1 MRREAPGPAYLD
13 LDLPEPPRT
22 QARERK
28 TSITPATP
36 RGWHGFMRV
45 TGMPAHTA
53 ATLATSGSPTGH
65 PTTSTCVSVSAPR
78 AQSRRTRGST
88 LSPHRS
94 SHSQS
99 PTGLGGAQSSPPAL
113 GREDLCPTVS
123 PKSPTHP
130 PTALPMLPGGGVSPD
145 TPRDSSICIRGSLGG
160 LCNTQAGGQGHRG
173 ALLPFIRT
181 TRTRALANGQFA
193 LSQQSNGL
201 PETTHHNAM
210 TPVHRNTKMGS
221 GETQLNIRGTTSD

>member
-65 PTTSTCVSVSAPR
+65 PTTSTWVSVSAPR

-88 LSPHRS
+88 PSPHRS
-94 SHSQS
+94 SRSQS
-99 PTGLGGAQSSPPAL
+99 PTGLGGAQSSPRLWGERTSVPQCPPRAPLIPPLPYQCSLGGGLPRYAAGLEHLHQGQPWRAL
-113 GREDLCPTVS
+113 QHAGGGARPQASFPCSRSYEPHEPGHWPTVS
-123 PKSPTHP
+123 
-130 PTALPMLPGGGVSPD
+130 
-145 TPRDSSICIRGSLGG
+145 SL
-160 LCNTQAGGQGHRG
+160 
-173 ALLPFIRT
+173 
-181 TRTRALANGQFA
+181 
-193 LSQQSNGL
+193 
-201 PETTHHNAM
+201 
-210 TPVHRNTKMGS
+210 
-221 GETQLNIRGTTSD
+221 

>member
-65 PTTSTCVSVSAPR
+65 PTTSTWVSVSAPR

-88 LSPHRS
+88 PSPHRS

-99 PTGLGGAQSSPPAL
+99 PTGLGGAQSSPLAL

-130 PTALPMLPGGGVSPD
+130 PTALPMLPGGGGSPQ
-145 TPRDSSICIRGSLGG
+145 IRRGTRAFASGAALEGSATRRRGG
-160 LCNTQAGGQGHRG
+160 KATGILS
-173 ALLPFIRT
+173 LLPFIRT
-181 TRTRALANGQFA
+181 TRTRALASGQFA
-193 LSQQSNGL
+193 LGQQSNGL
-201 PETTHHNAM
+201 PETTHHNN
-210 TPVHRNTKMGS
+210 PCP
-221 GETQLNIRGTTSD
+221 

>member
-88 LSPHRS
+88 PSPHRS

-130 PTALPMLPGGGVSPD
+130 PTALPMLPRGGSPQ
-145 TPRDSSICIRGSLGG
+145 ICRG
-160 LCNTQAGGQGHRG
+160 
-173 ALLPFIRT
+173 
-181 TRTRALANGQFA
+181 TRAFA
-193 LSQQSNGL
+193 SGAVL
-201 PETTHHNAM
+201 E
-210 TPVHRNTKMGS
+210 GS
-221 GETQLNIRGTTSD
+221 ATRRRGGKATGGPCSRSYEPHEPGHWPAVSSL

>member
-65 PTTSTCVSVSAPR
+65 PTTSTWVSVSAPR

-88 LSPHRS
+88 PSPHRS

-99 PTGLGGAQSSPPAL
+99 PTGLGGAQSSPLAL

-130 PTALPMLPGGGVSPD
+130 PTALPMLPGGGGL
-145 TPRDSSICIRGSLGG
+145 PRYAAGLEHLHQGQPWRALQYAGGGARPQGG
-160 LCNTQAGGQGHRG
+160 LA
-173 ALLPFIRT
+173 
-181 TRTRALANGQFA
+181 
-193 LSQQSNGL
+193 
-201 PETTHHNAM
+201 
-210 TPVHRNTKMGS
+210 PVHTNHT
-221 GETQLNIRGTTSD
+221 NPGTGQRSVRSRSTEQWAARDNPS